1 MSTDRETSIRR
12 GVDVLLALGS
22 EEAIARGGL
31 GVTRMSEVL
40 GREKSQVSR
49 TLKTLAE
56 YGLVDRDAHT
66 LAYRLGWRIYAL
78 AQLAGER
85 RLLDEARPLL
95 ARLVD
100 SLEERAYVTVL
111 QGDEILTVLS
121 ESPLHVLQA
130 VAWVGRSSPAYC
142 TSAGRALLL
151 DHSRDDVVRLF
162 AGVEFRPLAAN
173 TPRDVDELLERIEEA
188 RTAGYAIADEEFEP
202 GLIAV
207 AAPVRGVDGRILAA
221 LNISGPKFRCD
232 GRVDEAAAELAAAAA
247 ALSSALGAPDTVG
260 AGKSD

>member
-31 GVTRMSEVL
+31 GVTRMSELL

-66 LAYRLGWRIYAL
+66 LAYRLGWRVYAL

-95 ARLVD
+95 TRLVD
-100 SLEERAYVTVL
+100 DLGECAYVTVL
-111 QGDEILTVLS
+111 QGGEILTVLS

-162 AGVEFRPLAAN
+162 ADLEFRPLAPN
-173 TPRDVDELLERIEEA
+173 TPRGIDELLERIAEA
-188 RTAGYAIADEEFEP
+188 RSDGYAIADEEFEP

-207 AAPVRGVDGRILAA
+207 AAPVRDLDGRIVSA
-221 LNISGPKFRCD
+221 LNMSGPKFRFD
-232 GRVDEAAAELAAAAA
+232 GRVQEAATELAAAAA
-247 ALSSALGAPDTVG
+247 ALSSALGAPEPIV
-260 AGKSD
+260 AGEPD